1 MKKIIIFLLLIQPFN
16 ANAQRPFVKEEK
28 VHQQTVIRY
37 SLSAN
42 NTNGIITSLAEGN
55 GKPQRNAQFTI
66 TTDQTMVSST
76 REPLQQTSIVSEEIT
91 VSGDVYYK
99 GFDVSNLL
107 IPSQVQFIIK
117 TWNGNNLLSS
127 VSLNNVDV
135 RNRKPDKKEAI
146 YNDSLGR
153 VTHHSTEN
161 FFPVYS
167 SNDIIQFNER
177 VNLIKQYYTDAAAL
191 TDNIN
196 LLQSINPHD
205 IDHFNLQQQK
215 LSDANHIATAIE
227 NKNYNNQLSL
237 QAFDPAKML
246 NNLSY
251 FHSQAAIVQ
260 HDLDMVFSTLYLAY
274 YDRAMDLLTH
284 GNTNGAMNYF
294 QQSLAAHPGFA
305 PALLQLALIDYRN
318 NNYNSAIAKADDIL
332 FRFDPDPDTRRLT
345 YQLLGDLY
353 ESILDKGV
361 QQINEKEY
369 HKALEFYDNAKNICD
384 KYSNVRCN
392 DELFKGIRTAK
403 NGIYNDYLKDAQNF
417 LDKKQFDKAEQSIAD
432 AIKYQR
438 NNNNDINDDS
448 AARKILK
455 EITRERYFTKI
466 EEGKQALANKQY
478 ESALNSFDTASQME
492 TDYGFSPN
500 AELPSLKTN
509 AARPLI
515 FIKLDKGDSLVNSN
529 KLTEARNS
537 IRNIADMQ
545 AKYSLATEKIFNK
558 RLEELR
564 KKIFSQ
570 QCENAQREFDELY
583 LHGKDALLIPDYIK
597 ADDFFISAEKVNDE
611 NKDCGV
617 NIREIVKEHSAII
630 PAATYLKKLAQV
642 NVKQKEGDYRNA
654 EITYNEVTKYYS
666 DNNVSRFNISH
677 ESFYDYLLYKA
688 NNGFLFYAGEQYTS
702 RDELDKALNIFRLLI
717 SRNYDY
723 RQLKGSLY
731 QLGIKIGKKDKLEHP
746 GEKYSNDYVR
756 EYSNRDRKMKSFE
769 KGYKKGWKMK

>member
-1 MKKIIIFLLLIQPFN
+1 MKNIIIFLLLIQAIH

-28 VHQQTVIRY
+28 VRQQVVIKY

-55 GKPQRNAQFTI
+55 SKPQRNAQFTI
-66 TTDQTMVSST
+66 AVDQTMLTGT
-76 REPLQQTSIVSEEIT
+76 REPLQQTSIVSEAIT
-91 VSGDVYYK
+91 VSGDVHYK
-99 GFDVSNLL
+99 GFDVSNHLL
-107 IPSQVQFIIK
+107 PSQVRFIIK

-127 VSLNNVDV
+127 VSFNNVNV
-135 RNRKPDKKEAI
+135 HNNKPDKKESV
-146 YNDSLGR
+146 YNDSLGS
-153 VTHHSTEN
+153 VTHHTIEN
-161 FFPVYS
+161 FLPVYS

-191 TDNIN
+191 TANIN

-205 IDHFNLQQQK
+205 IDHFNIQRQK
-215 LSDANHIATAIE
+215 LSDANHITSAIE

-274 YDRAMDLLTH
+274 YDRGMDLLSH
-284 GNTNGAMNYF
+284 GNTIGAVNYF

-318 NNYNSAIAKADDIL
+318 NNFNAVVAKADDIL
-332 FRFDPDPDTRRLT
+332 FRFNPDPDTRRLT
-345 YQLLGDLY
+345 YQLLGDLH
-353 ESILDKGV
+353 ESLLDKAA
-361 QQINEKEY
+361 QQINDKDY
-369 HKALEFYDNAKNICD
+369 HKALEFYDNAKSICD
-384 KYSNVRCN
+384 KYSNVRCS

-403 NGIYNDYLKDAQNF
+403 NGIYNDYLKDAQRF
-417 LDKKQFDKAEQSIAD
+417 LDKKQFDKAEQSITD

-455 EITRERYFTKI
+455 EITRERYLTKI
-466 EEGKQALANKQY
+466 EEGKQALATKQY
-478 ESALNSFDTASQME
+478 ESALNAFDTATQME

-515 FIKLDKGDSLVNSN
+515 LIKLDMGDSLVNNN
-529 KLTEARNS
+529 KLPEARNI
-537 IRNIADMQ
+537 IRTIADMQ

-564 KKIFSQ
+564 KKMFSQ
-570 QCENAQREFDELY
+570 QCENAQREFDEIY
-583 LHGKDALLIPDYIK
+583 LHAKDALLIPDYVK
-597 ADDFFISAEKVNDE
+597 ADDLFIRAEKVNAD

-617 NIREIVKEHSAII
+617 NMRQIVKEHSAII
-630 PAATYLKKLAQV
+630 PAATYLKKIAQV
-642 NVKQKEGDYRNA
+642 NVLQKEGDYRTA
-654 EITYNEVTKYYS
+654 EITYNEATKYYS
-666 DNNVSRFNISH
+666 DNNVSSFNISH

-688 NNGFLFYAGEQYTS
+688 NNGFLYYEGEQYTS

-731 QLGIKIGKKDKLEHP
+731 QLGIKVGKKDKLEHP
-746 GEKYSNDYVR
+746 GETFSKDYVR
-756 EYSNRDRKMKSFE
+756 EYTNRDRKMKYFE